1 MNEFEKKIRN
11 KLLMRG
17 FPNDKLL
24 NNRGLIGATIDEVIL
39 EVVKNIGVTR
49 VMLFKIIDKM
59 KELFNK
65 NRNRYV
71 LYILLAVVLMF
82 TACSGDS
89 ETGSSLSEWGKQPIT
104 EMSIMEFIFVVFFI
118 GLITSR

>member
-17 FPNDKLL
+17 FKEHRLT

-49 VMLFKIIDKM
+49 CCE
-59 KELFNK
+59 ELCDVCNNNQVFETEDG
-65 NRNRYV
+65 Y
-71 LYILLAVVLMF
+71 
-82 TACSGDS
+82 TADC
-89 ETGSSLSEWGKQPIT
+89 P
-104 EMSIMEFIFVVFFI
+104 
-118 GLITSR
+118 RCN

>member
-17 FPNDKLL
+17 FPNEKLI

-49 VMLFKIIDKM
+49 CCETFKEAQNEPLTLTAVSHQRELLKAYTKWLDDKLRDSD
-59 KELFNK
+59 ELDE
-65 NRNRYV
+65 
-71 LYILLAVVLMF
+71 LMDDYF
-82 TACSGDS
+82 R
-89 ETGSSLSEWGKQPIT
+89 SL
-104 EMSIMEFIFVVFFI
+104 
-118 GLITSR
+118 

>member
-17 FPNDKLL
+17 FPNEKLI

-49 VMLFKIIDKM
+49 CCETLKDEEEMTFTKWLNKWNWEQIGNSYVFKRGESYTDAESLM
-59 KELFNK
+59 KSYKKEYNL
-65 NRNRYV
+65 
-71 LYILLAVVLMF
+71 
-82 TACSGDS
+82 
-89 ETGSSLSEWGKQPIT
+89 
-104 EMSIMEFIFVVFFI
+104 
-118 GLITSR
+118 

>member
-17 FPNDKLL
+17 FTNEKLI

-49 VMLFKIIDKM
+49 CFETFKEKEEITLWDWIKQEPKYLGFGIYLYKDKEYTFT
-59 KELFNK
+59 ELSQI
-65 NRNRYV
+65 Y
-71 LYILLAVVLMF
+71 
-82 TACSGDS
+82 DS
-89 ETGSSLSEWGKQPIT
+89 QHQL
-104 EMSIMEFIFVVFFI
+104 
-118 GLITSR
+118 

>member
-17 FPNDKLL
+17 FPNNKLL

-49 VMLFKIIDKM
+49 C
-59 KELFNK
+59 
-65 NRNRYV
+65 YV
-71 LYILLAVVLMF
+71 SEAEQLVCYKKCGKTEPYNDICLN
-82 TACSGDS
+82 CGSGINYDAN
-89 ETGSSLSEWGKQPIT
+89 
-104 EMSIMEFIFVVFFI
+104 
-118 GLITSR
+118 

>member
-17 FPNDKLL
+17 FPNNKLL

-49 VMLFKIIDKM
+49 CYVSEA
-59 KELFNK
+59 EL
-65 NRNRYV
+65 
-71 LYILLAVVLMF
+71 
-82 TACSGDS
+82 
-89 ETGSSLSEWGKQPIT
+89 W
-104 EMSIMEFIFVVFFI
+104 
-118 GLITSR
+118 

>member
-17 FPNDKLL
+17 FPNEKLI

-49 VMLFKIIDKM
+49 C
-59 KELFNK
+59 
-65 NRNRYV
+65 YV
-71 LYILLAVVLMF
+71 GEAKQLVCYKKCGKTEPYNDICLN
-82 TACSGDS
+82 C
-89 ETGSSLSEWGKQPIT
+89 GSSINYDAN
-104 EMSIMEFIFVVFFI
+104 
-118 GLITSR
+118 